1 MTLKNFLKLHQDGT
15 AIRCVSI
22 HLLPYDHENHG
33 YTKTYFEE
41 ADQREIKESEIFKE
55 IRSKQVH
62 HFNIIGGG
70 MYPVELCIYLEG
82 ER

>member
-1 MTLKNFLKLHQDGT
+1 M
-15 AIRCVSI
+15 SI
-22 HLLPYDHENHG
+22 HLLPYDDEKHG
-33 YTKTYFEE
+33 YMKTYFEE
-41 ADQREIKESEIFKE
+41 ADQEKIEASELFKE

-82 ER
+82 EQ

>member
-1 MTLKNFLKLHQDGT
+1 MDWNKQIEKLEDE
-15 AIRCVSI
+15 
-22 HLLPYDHENHG
+22 L
-33 YTKTYFEE
+33 
-41 ADQREIKESEIFKE
+41 FKE

-82 ER
+82 EQ

>member
-1 MTLKNFLKLHQDGT
+1 MSDSHSVYMKKSGREN
-15 AIRCVSI
+15 
-22 HLLPYDHENHG
+22 HLLPYDDEKHG
-33 YTKTYFEE
+33 YMKTYFEE
-41 ADQREIKESEIFKE
+41 ADQEKIEASELFKE

-82 ER
+82 EQ